1 VGIVRE
7 HIELHRE
14 VLAIPGFV
22 ADPFLMIGF
31 QVIRGDGLPRD
42 FAYPSLKELLQ
53 ARGLEQVTALD
64 HFDPAA
70 DLRYDLNLPVPEH
83 EHERYRTVYDV
94 GTIEHVFDTRQ
105 CFESCA
111 RMVAVGG
118 HYFIH
123 TPVKGYFGHGLHTFS
138 PRILVEA
145 LKANGFEIVY
155 RQFCSKR
162 GERLHAA
169 GEADDTLLWVV
180 GRKTTSIR
188 ELRVPQQERWEERY
202 GEDSTTSKGES

>member
-1 VGIVRE
+1 MAIVAE
-7 HIELHRE
+7 HIDLHRE

-22 ADPFLMIGF
+22 AEPFLMVGY
-31 QVIRGDGLPRD
+31 QAIRGDGLPDD
-42 FAYPSLKELLQ
+42 FAYPDVKALLE
-53 ARGLEQVTALD
+53 ARGLERITALD

-70 DLRYDLNLPVPEH
+70 QLRYDLNHPVPEH

-123 TPVKGYFGHGLHTFS
+123 TPVKGYCGHGMHTFA
-138 PRILVEA
+138 PRLFIQAMRINNFELV
-145 LKANGFEIVY
+145 Y
-155 RQFCSKR
+155 CQFSSR
-162 GERLHAA
+162 TGERLERAQD
-169 GEADDTLLWVV
+169 GEDVLAWIVGQKQRSIDTFH
-180 GRKTTSIR
+180 I
-188 ELRVPQQERWEERY
+188 PQQQRWDERY
-202 GEDSTTSKGES
+202 RE